1 MRPVTPRE
9 RKFIAVGILVAAFAA
24 VWLGFVSPVIG
35 GFSDRASERAR
46 LEAQYARNARLLAAI
61 PVWQHVALAQQ
72 RTMGQFALQ
81 AATPDLAAQ
90 QLQQRLSRSI
100 NQVGGL
106 VRNVAKIDD
115 ASPGTV
121 EVRGDADL
129 TMSQLYQLLKH
140 LEGETP
146 YVVVEYLS
154 VAANR
159 AFETGHLAAMDV
171 RIQVTASFRP
181 VQPQ

>member
-24 VWLGFVSPVIG
+24 VWLGFVSPIIV
-35 GFSDRASERAR
+35 GFSERTSERSR
-46 LEAQYARNARLLAAI
+46 LEAQYTRNARLLAAI

-72 RTMGQFALQ
+72 RTVGQFALQ

-106 VRNVAKIDD
+106 VRTVTKVDD
-115 ASPGTV
+115 AHPGMV
-121 EVRGDADL
+121 QVRGEADL

-159 AFETGHLAAMDV
+159 AFETGHLAAMDI
-171 RIQVTASFRP
+171 RIQIAASFHS